1 MCTGWCS
8 SVRSAF
14 IYQIWHRHFHNVIA
28 LVCVCVVCLLSMIVS
43 VHFSGYGSSSGIYS
57 STHISLSITAFILR
71 KPFEAPI
78 TLHLLM
84 FLASISHFIYKYSN
98 VWHLEFYCCCCF
110 WLFVLI
116 RSNAH
121 TLTGSFSWQNPF
133 FTCQSHAWCLSKHL
147 NNIPSWGVCVYGVH
161 YTHSTGEW
169 VCFYIFLSICSIA
182 LSLARSPAHLIR
194 LFFSPF
200 QVYCLRV

>member
-1 MCTGWCS
+1 
-8 SVRSAF
+8 
-14 IYQIWHRHFHNVIA
+14 
-28 LVCVCVVCLLSMIVS
+28 MIVS

-169 VCFYIFLSICSIA
+169 VCLYIFVYLFHRSLSRSLSCSFDSFI
-182 LSLARSPAHLIR
+182 
-194 LFFSPF
+194 FSPF